1 MFGGAQGFHALHYG
15 FDLGSLYLRLD
26 PAESAAR
33 AAEVASE
40 VRVAILAGERQEA
53 IVFPLRPDGVARPG
67 RRGDTELGKAALA
80 EILEIE
86 VPFAPLG
93 LAPGTRIAVAVESMR
108 GGVAV
113 ERLPRYGY
121 VSLAVPD
128 RDFERVNW
136 RV

>member
-15 FDLGSLYLRLD
+15 FDLATLYLRLD

-33 AAEVASE
+33 AAEVAAQ
-40 VRVAILAGERQEA
+40 VRVAILAGDRQEA
-53 IVFPLRPDGVARPG
+53 VLFPVLPDGVARAG
-67 RRGDTELGKAALA
+67 VRDGAALGSAALA
-80 EILEIE
+80 EILEIAL
-86 VPFAPLG
+86 PFAPLG
-93 LAPGTRIAVAVESMR
+93 LAPGARIAVAVESLR

-128 RDFERVNW
+128 RDFERVHW